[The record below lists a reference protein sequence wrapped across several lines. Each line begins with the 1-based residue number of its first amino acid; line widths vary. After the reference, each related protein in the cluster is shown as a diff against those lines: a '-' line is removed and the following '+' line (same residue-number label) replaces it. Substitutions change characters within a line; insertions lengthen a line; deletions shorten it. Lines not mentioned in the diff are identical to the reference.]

1 MHAVARVLQQRR
13 VAKLHARQI
22 TAAVGQPLHR
32 RQAVRRDAVCQP
44 LFVVG
49 VFRLM
54 LPQQFPRLRV
64 LHRLP
69 FARQAALIVV
79 AVVDRHAVA
88 FTGMAEGG

>member
-1 MHAVARVLQQRR
+1 MQPVPRILDQRR
-13 VAKLHARQI
+13 PAQLHARQV

-54 LPQQFPRLRV
+54 LPPQPPRLRV

-69 FARQAALIVV
+69 FAR
-79 AVVDRHAVA
+79 
-88 FTGMAEGG
+88 